1 VVTGQVEV
9 LDGGAYGPDQS
20 LDEFE
25 GKVFIAHN
33 GSPGASGH
41 ATFVG
46 QNFYGLDSSLAPG
59 IDDIHLYLTDGW
71 VTSSYLRATSS
82 ASTQPLTT
90 PAGLKVFNNSWAGS
104 FGVVGTDQSV
114 LRRADFVTTRD
125 NVLMTCGVPN
135 GGANVAL
142 MSHMYNGI
150 SVGRMVGEHVAGDT
164 LSAYDGPGRMK
175 PEIVAPGGFTSF
187 AAPVISA
194 AAALMIET
202 ARTDPGLIGDPDA
215 QRTEVV
221 KAVLLGGAEHRTGWT
236 NNPDTAGPF
245 RGVTDRPLD
254 PVYGVDLL
262 DINASHLVLTGGRRT
277 GSPSLPPQSTITPT
291 GWSLPAIEP
300 GGSRFYRFTL
310 PAEAD
315 EISILATWHRR
326 VQLLFFNWSVADID
340 LVLWPIG
347 AGGELLSL
355 VGDEGLSHFA
365 GGNIVSESGVDNVE
379 HLYG

>member
-1 VVTGQVEV
+1 
-9 LDGGAYGPDQS
+9 
-20 LDEFE
+20 
-25 GKVFIAHN
+25 
-33 GSPGASGH
+33 
-41 ATFVG
+41 
-46 QNFYGLDSSLAPG
+46 
-59 IDDIHLYLTDGW
+59 
-71 VTSSYLRATSS
+71 
-82 ASTQPLTT
+82 
-90 PAGLKVFNNSWAGS
+90 
-104 FGVVGTDQSV
+104 
-114 LRRADFVTTRD
+114 VTTRD

-340 LVLWPIG
+340 LVLWRIG

-379 HLYG
+379 HLYVTGLQPGDYAVEVLRVDSLAEPTWDVAVTWLLPETAGIPGDINNDGLVNVDDLTEIIIAWGTCDGCLADVNQDGQVGVDDLTAVILNWS